1 MAKYLDGAA
10 AIARAKLGVCLLA
23 AFTAG
28 MLPGAAFSQEAAGG
42 AVYRGSEVISLG
54 GLLQMATGLVLVLL
68 LIFGVAWFAK
78 RFGRFQGVATDRL
91 RLMGG
96 VHLGNRERIILVQA
110 EDVRLVVGVSPGCIR
125 TLHVLPAEES
135 RGDGTEQGNH
145 AVGESFL
152 SRFNQEIMKRIQK

>member
-1 MAKYLDGAA
+1 MSKAVSRVCVAPALALAAMPGGALAGVAADGA
-10 AIARAKLGVCLLA
+10 
-23 AFTAG
+23 
-28 MLPGAAFSQEAAGG
+28 
-42 AVYRGSEVISLG
+42 YRGNEVISLG

-68 LIFGVAWFAK
+68 LIFGAAWFAK

-125 TLHVLPAEES
+125 TLHVLPA
-135 RGDGTEQGNH
+135 GDGPGKETQTHE
-145 AVGESFL
+145 AADGEGFL
-152 SRFNQEIMKRIQK
+152 GRLNQEFSKRIRT

>member
-1 MAKYLDGAA
+1 MATVPIPPAVTARALQCAWALLALAPGLMPVAAFAREATDGA
-10 AIARAKLGVCLLA
+10 
-23 AFTAG
+23 
-28 MLPGAAFSQEAAGG
+28 
-42 AVYRGSEVISLG
+42 YRGSEVISLG

-78 RFGRFQGVATDRL
+78 RFGRLQGVATDRL

-125 TLHVLPAEES
+125 TLHVLPAGED
-135 RGDGTEQGNH
+135 RGTATVPEG
-145 AVGESFL
+145 AVAGDSFL
-152 SRFNQEIMKRIQK
+152 SRFNQEILKRIQK